1 MSSHQWSLQTQL
13 EKPGLLSAQE
23 KAPEQQSLKILLM
36 PCDGIDVSHIFNFP
50 VQNAVV

>member
-13 EKPGLLSAQE
+13 EKQGIWSAPEQ
-23 KAPEQQSLKILLM
+23 ASEQQSLKILLM

-50 VQNAVV
+50 VQTAVE